1 MTTGVI
7 FDTKRYSIHDGPG
20 IRTTVFLKGCPL
32 SCWWC
37 HNPEGQ
43 AMEPELILRPER
55 CIGCGACLEVCEHG
69 AIFHDGERIVTDRG
83 RCTACGACV
92 QVCYAEARA
101 LVGREVT
108 VAEVMDAIERD
119 TAFYDESGGGV
130 TISGGEPLAQPDFL
144 RDLLRACQA
153 RGLHTT
159 LDTCGFAPWEALDD
173 VREDVDLFL
182 YDLKLMDDARHRE
195 LTGVSN
201 RRILE
206 NLRRL
211 SGEGHRM
218 LRQGS
223 AQVLRQCS
231 AQVLRRGSAQVV
243 LRVPVIP
250 GINEDEENLRA
261 IGAFA
266 AELPSLERVDLLPY
280 HRIGRDK
287 YRRLGKPCP
296 MPETA
301 PPSEARMDKI
311 ARRLHE
317 FDLWVN
323 A

>member
-1 MTTGVI
+1 VNTDII
-7 FDTKRYSIHDGPG
+7 FDIKQFSIHDGPG

-43 AMEPELILRPER
+43 AMEPELILRSER
-55 CIGCGACLEVCEHG
+55 CIGCGACLETCEQD
-69 AIFHDGERIVTDRG
+69 AISQDEGRIVTDRE

-119 TAFYDESGGGV
+119 TAFYDQSGGGV

-144 RDLLRACQA
+144 RELLRACQA

-159 LDTCGFAPWEALDD
+159 LDTCGCAPWEALDS
-173 VREDVDLFL
+173 VRQYVDLFL
-182 YDLKLMDDARHRE
+182 YDLKLMDDERHRAF
-195 LTGVSN
+195 TGVSN
-201 RRILE
+201 RPILE

-211 SGEGHRM
+211 SREGHRI
-218 LRQGS
+218 
-223 AQVLRQCS
+223 
-231 AQVLRRGSAQVV
+231 V

-250 GINEDEENLRA
+250 GINDDEENLRA
-261 IGAFA
+261 MRTFA
-266 AELPSLERVDLLPY
+266 ADLPHLERVDLLPY

-287 YRRLGKPCP
+287 YQRLGKPCP
-296 MPETA
+296 MPETE
-301 PPSEARMDKI
+301 PPSEARMAEI
-311 ARRLHE
+311 AQILGSFGVEIRQG
-317 FDLWVN
+317 
-323 A
+323 